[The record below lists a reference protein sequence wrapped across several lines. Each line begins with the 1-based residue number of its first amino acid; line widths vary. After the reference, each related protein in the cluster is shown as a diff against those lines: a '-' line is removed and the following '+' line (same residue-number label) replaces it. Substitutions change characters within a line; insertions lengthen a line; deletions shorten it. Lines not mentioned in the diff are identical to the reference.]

1 LSPVSASVR
10 HIHARVRGAAAASAV
25 FALLD
30 DIAAAVSAF
39 ETAPGEWHL
48 EAYPRSPVPTPDLSA
63 RLALAAAAGGGEL
76 VEIAEEKLL
85 DRDWLTENQLAF
97 PPLRIGRFFVY
108 GSHHRG
114 GAPAG
119 AIGVALDAATAF
131 GTGEHPSTRGCLLA
145 LQTLAQKR
153 RIAHPLDIGAGT
165 GILSIAAAKL
175 LRRKV
180 AAGDIDPGSVAVARH
195 NIARNGVAGLV
206 RVGCFPG
213 YRGRA
218 IRRRHHDLILSNI
231 LARPLA
237 LLAADLARHL
247 APGGRAVLSGLLR
260 RQEPIVL
267 APHRGLGIALERRI
281 VIDGWSTLIL
291 RAGRAP
297 KMPAPKMAMGA
308 GAPIYRSDSGQRP
321 VRPPF
326 AARRPPPSAK
336 GPAPSGDL
344 VGNRPP
350 PGRGSA
356 SGEPRYRPASGRR
369 APSAR
374 HKPAP
379 CAARPKKPFRLKR
392 RG

>member
-1 LSPVSASVR
+1 VSAGIR
-10 HIHARVRGAAAASAV
+10 NLRARVRGAAAASAV
-25 FALLD
+25 FTVLD

-39 ETAPGEWHL
+39 ETAPGEWRL
-48 EAYPRSPVPTPDLSA
+48 EAYPKTPVLTPDMSA
-63 RLALAAAAGGGEL
+63 QLALAAAASGGEL
-76 VEIAEEKLL
+76 VEIGETKLP

-114 GAPAG
+114 EVPAG
-119 AIGVALDAATAF
+119 AIGIVVDAATAF

-145 LQTLAQKR
+145 LQALAQKR
-153 RIAHPLDIGAGT
+153 RMAHPLDIGAGT

-175 LRRKV
+175 LRRRV
-180 AAGDIDPGSVAVARH
+180 LAGDIDARSVAVAGH
-195 NIARNGVAGLV
+195 NVARNGVAGLV
-206 RVGCFPG
+206 RVSHAPG
-213 YRGRA
+213 YRGPA
-218 IRRRHHDLILSNI
+218 MRRRHHDLILSNI

-267 APHRGLGIALERRI
+267 APHHGLGIVLECRI

-291 RAGRAP
+291 RSRPAP
-297 KMPAPKMAMGA
+297 KMSAPKMAMGA
-308 GAPIYRSDSGQRP
+308 KAPIYLSGSGERP

-336 GPAPSGDL
+336 ARVPSGGL
-344 VGNRPP
+344 AGHRLP

-356 SGEPRYRPASGRR
+356 SGERRYRPASGRR
-369 APSAR
+369 VPSAR
-374 HKPAP
+374 HRPARGGAKPK
-379 CAARPKKPFRLKR
+379 RP
-392 RG
+392 

>member
-1 LSPVSASVR
+1 L
-10 HIHARVRGAAAASAV
+10 VRGAGAASGV

-39 ETAPGEWHL
+39 ETAPGEWRL
-48 EAYPRSPVPTPDLSA
+48 EAYPRSPALTPELSA
-63 RLALAAAAGGGEL
+63 QLALAAAAGGGEL
-76 VEIAEEKLL
+76 VEFGEEKLP

-114 GAPAG
+114 GVPAG

-145 LQTLAQKR
+145 LQALALKR
-153 RIAHPLDIGAGT
+153 RITYPLDIGAGT

-175 LRRKV
+175 LRCRIF
-180 AAGDIDPGSVAVARH
+180 AGDIDPGSVAVARRNVAH
-195 NIARNGVAGLV
+195 NSVAGLV
-206 RVGCFPG
+206 RVGHFPG

-237 LLAADLARHL
+237 LLAADLARNL

-281 VIDGWSTLIL
+281 VIAGWSTLIL
-291 RAGRAP
+291 RTGTAS
-297 KMPAPKMAMGA
+297 KMPAPQMAMGA
-308 GAPIYRSDSGQRP
+308 KAPIYRSGLGQRP
-321 VRPPF
+321 VRPPSG
-326 AARRPPPSAK
+326 ARRPPPSAK
-336 GPAPSGDL
+336 GRAPSGDPAGHRL
-344 VGNRPP
+344 PP
-350 PGRGSA
+350 RRGSA
-356 SGEPRYRPASGRR
+356 SGEPRYRRASGHR

-379 CAARPKKPFRLKR
+379 GAAKPKKPYRLR
-392 RG
+392 